1 MERELDTRDNIRVVT
16 SSNFLKA
23 SGLEEVSLKARKLL
37 YLAIAQCRQN
47 DTGFYTYSIK
57 ATEFAAFMG
66 ISSSNV
72 YAEADNLTDEL
83 MRGFIKEKPQGE
95 KKFKKFQLFKTC
107 EYTEDSELIFQ
118 MSEDMVPILLGL
130 KRDFVQPLLFDFA
143 KMKSNYSIEIW
154 HLMQREMKSRKPNVN
169 EVIQFELKLE
179 ELRMVTGTKDQAT
192 YDKLSNF
199 KNRILDKA
207 LREIRDNC
215 GVNITYENVKKGK
228 TVVAFKF
235 SAVSLFYTGDL
246 PQSVIDRT
254 RMGELRIQRKQ
265 RGWTP
270 AEQKEYEVLA
280 EIYGETD

>member
-1 MERELDTRDNIRVVT
+1 
-16 SSNFLKA
+16 
-23 SGLEEVSLKARKLL
+23 
-37 YLAIAQCRQN
+37 
-47 DTGFYTYSIK
+47 
-57 ATEFAAFMG
+57 MG

-270 AEQKEYEVLA
+270 AEQ
-280 EIYGETD
+280 